1 MANSEG
7 KKYYW
12 ESLDQNTTGENV
24 GIVLDSLCDI
34 VAENE
39 IEENKDTVKWIPGE
53 EGEKGHFELGE
64 GGGGGIA
71 QIQANHYEVI
81 IGDGQGSAYGGSYDS
96 AQKGIG
102 SFYAENCGGIYDGD
116 DTYSRATHYIYG
128 LNQQGSSP
136 TYERY
141 VLGAKYLTTTEY
153 GVTKQKL
160 PNGCFMMV
168 DYNSFMKAKN
178 GSQLTLD
185 MGQIRVSNNG
195 NLIVNGNGG
204 NSAFVSFE
212 RTSSDNKETSFVF
225 HDSILNITNGVNVR
239 IHDKATI
246 DMDTSATVWMHNQS
260 LLNIEGQAKITAYNN
275 AQFYMDS
282 NANLH
287 MQGNG
292 SWHPKIMCQGN
303 AAFIMNGE
311 AGLDNNGNPFG
322 PLFILNKNG
331 RVYTSKG
338 NCDTNG
344 GYATGFTNFMRPQG
358 NAKALLKKAWY
369 EYTRTGEITAETLDL
384 IYNTRTEGRY
394 YGGCW
399 QDLSTGELNEVER
412 NMYFYSV
419 YSITN
424 SMKGTLQSMIAYY
437 NEQKSTS
444 ITMDLIYNPCAV
456 VKPNLYFTVLNFDSS
471 VLAFLTEEASRD
483 VTANAFKTACDVNGG
498 YSWEKYYTN
507 FKTALENQH
516 IDFNTY
522 FTEEYPIFRSGNYY
536 GFNLLTTI
544 YNFYK
549 EAYPSFPYTLD
560 DFKPSF
566 QYYLSKNEQSLR
578 RVFTAANNG
587 VDDTDSYVASKAQS
601 TNEEII
607 FKMKTI
613 SSSKETQLLNVGKN
627 INYYIDL
634 TNRTIINTTDFQ
646 NLIKSI
652 SGTTAENIH
661 EDSTIIINGE
671 GYNWIQMASDEFK
684 QVDVRFLD
692 GGSVEFNGDARLVL
706 TSKQLYEKGDFT
718 LPVRYEPGLTISF
731 DYDAQYHRK
740 PTQDSITEIHFSPQD
755 LYTLKYMI
763 ENGGTALP
771 DATSQNF

>member
-12 ESLDQNTTGENV
+12 KSLDQNTTGENV

-34 VAENE
+34 VAKNE
-39 IEENKDTVKWIPGE
+39 IKENKDTVKWIPGE
-53 EGEKGHFELGE
+53 EVGKGHFELGE

-81 IGDGQGSAYGGSYDS
+81 IGDGQGSAYGGSYDN

-116 DTYSRATHYIYG
+116 DTYSRVTHYIYG
-128 LNQQGSSP
+128 LNYQGSSP

-141 VLGAKYLTTTEY
+141 VLGAKYLTTTEH

-160 PNGCFMMV
+160 PDGCFMMV

-185 MGQIRVSNNG
+185 MGEIRASNNG
-195 NLIVNGNGG
+195 HLIVSGNGG
-204 NSAFVSFE
+204 GSAFVSFQ
-212 RTSSDNKETSFVF
+212 RSSVDNKETSFIF
-225 HDSILNITNGVNVR
+225 HDSILNVTNGVNVN
-239 IHDKATI
+239 IHDNVKI
-246 DMDTSATVWMHNQS
+246 DMDSSATVWMHNQG
-260 LLNIEGQAKITAYNN
+260 LLNIEGQAKITAYGK
-275 AQFYMDS
+275 AQFYIDS
-282 NANLH
+282 NANFH

-292 SWHPKIMCQGN
+292 SWYPKFMCQGN

-311 AGLDNNGNPFG
+311 AGLNNDAPFG

-344 GYATGFTNFMRPQG
+344 GYATGFTNFERPQG

-369 EYTRTGEITAETLDL
+369 EYTRTGEITAETLGL
-384 IYNTRTEGRY
+384 IYNTRTEGSY
-394 YGGCW
+394 HGGCW
-399 QDLSTGELNEVER
+399 QDLSTGELNKVER

-419 YSITN
+419 YSIAN
-424 SMKGTLQSMIAYY
+424 SMKGTLQSMITYY

-456 VKPNLYFTVLNFDSS
+456 VKPNLYFAVLNFDSS
-471 VLAFLTEEASRD
+471 VLAFLTGGASRD

-498 YSWEKYYTN
+498 YSWEKYYTH

-536 GFNLLTTI
+536 GLNLLTTI

-549 EAYPSFPYTLD
+549 EAYPSFPYSLD

-587 VDDTDSYVASKAQS
+587 VDDTDSYVDSKAQS

-613 SSSKETQLLNVGKN
+613 SSSKETQLLDVGKN
-627 INYYIDL
+627 INYYINL
-634 TNRTIINTTDFQ
+634 TNRTIINTTDFHS
-646 NLIKSI
+646 LMESI
-652 SGTTAENIH
+652 LGTTAENIH
-661 EDSTIIINGE
+661 EDSTIIINGK

-706 TSKQLYEKGDFT
+706 TSRQLYEKGDIS

-731 DYDAQYHRK
+731 DYDAQSHHK
-740 PTQDSITEIHFSPQD
+740 PTQDSTTEIHFSPQN

>member
-1 MANSEG
+1 MA
-7 KKYYW
+7 
-12 ESLDQNTTGENV
+12 DENV
-24 GIVLDSLCDI
+24 NIQDEADYYYDMTPTAEEIDNVLVDL
-34 VAENE
+34 VAAL
-39 IEENKDTVKWIPGE
+39 KDVGEFDVVKRVKAINGQRA
-53 EGEKGHFELGE
+53 KFVLGE

-71 QIQANHYEVI
+71 NIPAQHYELI
-81 IGDGQGSAYGGSYDS
+81 IGDGQGSAYGGSYDN

-102 SFYAENCGGIYDGD
+102 SFYAENCGGIYDGK

-128 LNQQGSSP
+128 LNYQGSSP

-141 VLGAKYLTTTEY
+141 VLGAKYLTTTEH

-160 PNGCFMMV
+160 PDGCFMMV

-185 MGQIRVSNNG
+185 MGEIRASNNG
-195 NLIVNGNGG
+195 HLIVSGNGG
-204 NSAFVSFE
+204 GSAFVSFQ
-212 RTSSDNKETSFVF
+212 RSSGDNKETSFIF
-225 HDSILNITNGVNVR
+225 HDSILNVTNGVNVN
-239 IHDKATI
+239 IHDNVKI

-260 LLNIEGQAKITAYNN
+260 LLNIEGQAKITAYNK

-282 NANLH
+282 NANFH

-292 SWHPKIMCQGN
+292 SWYPKFMCQGN

-311 AGLDNNGNPFG
+311 AGLNNDAPFG

-338 NCDTNG
+338 SCDTSG
-344 GYATGFTNFMRPQG
+344 GYATGFTNFERPRG
-358 NAKALLKKAWY
+358 NIKALLKKAWY
-369 EYTRTGEITAETLDL
+369 EYTRSGEITAETLGL
-384 IYNTRTEGRY
+384 IYNTRDIGDY
-394 YGGCW
+394 KGGCW
-399 QDLSTGELNEVER
+399 QDLSSGELNKVER

-419 YSITN
+419 YSIAN

-437 NEQKSTS
+437 NEKKSTS

-456 VKPNLYFTVLNFDSS
+456 VKPNLYFAVLNFDSS
-471 VLAFLTEEASRD
+471 VLAFLTGKDSRD

-498 YSWEKYYTN
+498 YSWERYYTN
-507 FKTALENQH
+507 FRKALENQH

-536 GFNLLTTI
+536 GLNLLTII
-544 YNFYK
+544 YDFYK

-634 TNRTIINTTDFQ
+634 TNRTIINTTDFHS
-646 NLIKSI
+646 LMESI
-652 SGTTAENIH
+652 LGTTAENIH
-661 EDSTIIINGE
+661 EDSTIIINGK

-706 TSKQLYEKGDFT
+706 TSRPLYEKGDIN

-731 DYDAQYHRK
+731 DYDAQSHHK
-740 PTQDSITEIHFSPQD
+740 PTQDSTTEIHFSPQD

>member
-1 MANSEG
+1 MA
-7 KKYYW
+7 
-12 ESLDQNTTGENV
+12 DENV
-24 GIVLDSLCDI
+24 NIQDEADYYYDMTPTAEEIDNVLVDL
-34 VAENE
+34 VAAL
-39 IEENKDTVKWIPGE
+39 KDVGEFDVVKRVKAINGQRA
-53 EGEKGHFELGE
+53 KFVLGE

-71 QIQANHYEVI
+71 NIPAQHYELI
-81 IGDGQGSAYGGSYDS
+81 IGDGQGSAYGGSYDN

-116 DTYSRATHYIYG
+116 DTYSRTTHYIYG
-128 LNQQGSSP
+128 LNQQGSSS

-141 VLGAKYLTTTEY
+141 VLGAKYLTTTEN

-160 PNGCFMMV
+160 PEGCFMMV

-185 MGQIRVSNNG
+185 RGKIRVSKNG
-195 NLIVNGNGG
+195 NLIVSGHGAD
-204 NSAFVSFE
+204 SAFVSFE

-311 AGLDNNGNPFG
+311 AGLDNNGSPFG
-322 PLFILNKNG
+322 PLFILNKDG

-338 NCDTNG
+338 SCDTDG
-344 GYATGFTNFMRPQG
+344 GHAAGFTNFLRPRG

-384 IYNTRTEGRY
+384 IYNKRTKGDY
-394 YGGCW
+394 QGGCW
-399 QDLSTGELNEVER
+399 QDLSTGELNEVEK

-424 SMKGTLQSMIAYY
+424 SMKGTLQSMITYY

-456 VKPNLYFTVLNFDSS
+456 VKPNLYFAVLNFDSS
-471 VLAFLTEEASRD
+471 VLAFLTEGESRD

-516 IDFNTY
+516 IDFNAY
-522 FTEEYPIFRSGNYY
+522 FTEEYPIFKSGSYY

-566 QYYLSKNEQSLR
+566 QYYLSRNEQSLR

-646 NLIKSI
+646 NLIKTI
-652 SGTTAENIH
+652 SGTTAEHIH